1 MSSSMVILRKKS
13 NMHPPPGFHYSPHKV
28 CELRRALYGLKQA
41 PRAWFAKFKSV
52 VTQQGFV
59 PSAYDSALFL
69 RTTNAHTIFILLNV
83 DDMIITSDDILGIHG
98 LQSFLSRNFVM
109 KDLGTLS
116 YFLGLE
122 VTSSADG
129 YYLSQAKYVS
139 GLLSRSS
146 LTNNKIATSPLE
158 TNIKL
163 LATDHE
169 PLSNATLYRQ
179 LVVSLIYLTVTR
191 PDISYAVHLVSQ
203 FMSAPRSTHYAVV
216 LHILHY
222 VKGTLFQGLHFSS
235 HSSLELRAYFDADWA
250 CDPTDRPSTTGYCFL
265 LGTSL
270 ISWRSKKQSVVRSSI
285 EVEYC
290 ALADTTSE
298 LLWLHW
304 LFSDMSVSLFGCS
317 PIHCDNQSAIQIAH
331 NDVFHEC
338 TKHIEI
344 DCYFIR
350 LHLQDDTLHLHS
362 AFSADQLA
370 DIFTKSHL
378 PGRLRDLISK
388 LQLATPPRV

>member
-13 NMHPPPGFHYSPHKV
+13 NMHPPPAFHYSPHKV
-28 CELRRALYGLKQA
+28 CELRWALYGLKQA
-41 PRAWFAKFKSV
+41 PHAWFAKFKSV
-52 VTQQGFV
+52 VTQQSFV

-69 RTTNAHTIFILLNV
+69 RTTNAHTILILLNV

-146 LTNNKIATSPLE
+146 LTDNKIATSPLE

-163 LATDHE
+163 LATDDE

-222 VKGTLFQGLHFSS
+222 VNGTLFQGLHFSS

-250 CDPTDRPSTTGYCFL
+250 CDPTDRPQPLVIVSYLGL
-265 LGTSL
+265 L
-270 ISWRSKKQSVVRSSI
+270 
-285 EVEYC
+285 
-290 ALADTTSE
+290 
-298 LLWLHW
+298 
-304 LFSDMSVSLFGCS
+304 
-317 PIHCDNQSAIQIAH
+317 
-331 NDVFHEC
+331 
-338 TKHIEI
+338 
-344 DCYFIR
+344 
-350 LHLQDDTLHLHS
+350 
-362 AFSADQLA
+362 
-370 DIFTKSHL
+370 
-378 PGRLRDLISK
+378 
-388 LQLATPPRV
+388 